1 MIKSPSCVTLLALML
16 SAVLAHAKVKD
27 LAQPGTPTRAIQEL
41 DDMLDSYILR
51 PKTDAERRFNADL
64 KKKVLHGT
72 FDIRELCR
80 LALDR
85 HWDEL
90 SGKAKDHFV
99 DLMTRLLEKKAI
111 FSKEQGS
118 GKGSKA
124 VYYVTYEG
132 ERFLNPEKS
141 TAVTLT
147 FVRIPSEN
155 LRIGLN
161 YKLVRMDSLWRIYD
175 VVVDDASLVENYK
188 YQFDK
193 IIREHGYEDLTRRME
208 SKLKEMLT
216 KEGGVPEPPAYGA
229 VSGPPPE
236 EKKGWG
242 CSLHR

>member
-1 MIKSPSCVTLLALML
+1 MKRPIVITLVALLFLGSMEGG
-16 SAVLAHAKVKD
+16 AKVKNY
-27 LAQPGTPTRAIQEL
+27 ATEGSPTRAIQEL

-51 PKTDAERRFNADL
+51 PKTDEERRFNADL

-80 LALDR
+80 LALDK
-85 HWDEL
+85 HWEEL
-90 SGKAKDHFV
+90 SGREQDHFV

-118 GKGSKA
+118 SKGSKTA
-124 VYYVTYEG
+124 YFVTYEG

-161 YKLVRMDSLWRIYD
+161 YRLVRADSLWRIYD

-216 KEGGVPEPPAYGA
+216 KEGGVPEPTP
-229 VSGPPPE
+229 PPPE

-242 CSLHR
+242 CSVHQ